1 MERRWIWKG
10 SMLGLFCTAA
20 QLSPHAAFAEEASA
34 TETAAARSL
43 AIEGLK
49 LAQSGNCVD
58 ATPKLERA
66 EKLYHSTVVAGR
78 LGECYVSL
86 GRLVEGTEILRRTL
100 REPLPAEPTPALTKG
115 LERAQRV
122 LDSAKPR
129 IAGLTIKIVAVDDL
143 VVKVDGE
150 PVPAALL
157 DTEIPSDPGEH
168 GVEATA
174 PGFSRATARVSMG
187 EGERRTVTLTL
198 TRDPEAVR
206 AAAVIP
212 KATSV
217 KAVQAP
223 PAAPAVQRAH
233 DDAPASAKPNRVP
246 AFVALG
252 LGAATIGAGAVMGTL
267 ALTQHQELEKAC
279 TGGVCPPD
287 KADDLDA
294 AKRLGTFSTVAF
306 GVGAAGVVL
315 GTVLLFT
322 ASSGD
327 ADRADVAHNSR
338 RFAGLSRP
346 RAALGPTSIQ
356 LGADF

>member
-1 MERRWIWKG
+1 MG

-20 QLSPHAAFAEEASA
+20 QMFPHVAFAEEASA

-66 EKLYHSTVVAGR
+66 EKLYHSAVVAGR

-86 GRLVEGTEILRRTL
+86 GRLVEGTEILRKML
-100 REPLPAEPTPALTKG
+100 REPLPADPTPALTKG
-115 LERAQRV
+115 LERAQRA

-129 IAGLTIKIVAVDDL
+129 IAGLTIKVVVVDDL

-168 GVEATA
+168 GVEASA
-174 PGFSRATARVSMG
+174 PGFSKAIARINVG
-187 EGERRTVTLTL
+187 EGERKTVALTL
-198 TRDPEAVR
+198 TRDPDAV
-206 AAAVIP
+206 AV
-212 KATSV
+212 
-217 KAVQAP
+217 
-223 PAAPAVQRAH
+223 AAPVAKAAGASTAHQATAATATERAPEQP
-233 DDAPASAKPNRVP
+233 PASAKPNRVP
-246 AFVALG
+246 AFLSLG
-252 LGAATIGAGAVMGTL
+252 LGTAAIGAGAFMGTL
-267 ALTQHQELEKAC
+267 AMNQHKELEKSC
-279 TGGVCPPD
+279 IDGVCPPD

-327 ADRADVAHNSR
+327 ADHAHGAQSSR

>member
-1 MERRWIWKG
+1 MERRWISMG

-20 QLSPHAAFAEEASA
+20 QLCPHVAFAEEASA

-49 LAQSGNCVD
+49 LAQTGNCVD

-66 EKLYHSTVVAGR
+66 EKLYHSAVVAGR

-86 GRLVEGTEILRRTL
+86 GRLVEGTEILRKML
-100 REPLPAEPTPALTKG
+100 REPLPADPTPALTKG
-115 LERAQRV
+115 LERAQRA

-129 IAGLTIKIVAVDDL
+129 IAGLTIKVVAVDDL

-168 GVEATA
+168 GVEASA
-174 PGFSRATARVSMG
+174 PGFSKAIARISVG
-187 EGERRTVTLTL
+187 EGERKTVTLTL
-198 TRDPEAVR
+198 TRDPDAV
-206 AAAVIP
+206 AAPVA
-212 KATSV
+212 KAAGVST
-217 KAVQAP
+217 AHP
-223 PAAPAVQRAH
+223 PTAAPAAQRTSEQ
-233 DDAPASAKPNRVP
+233 PAVSAKPNRVP
-246 AFVALG
+246 AFVSLG
-252 LGAATIGAGAVMGTL
+252 LGTAAIGAGAFMGTL
-267 ALTQHQELEKAC
+267 AMNQHKELEKSC
-279 TGGVCPPD
+279 VDGVCPPD

-327 ADRADVAHNSR
+327 ADHAHGAQSSR

>member
-1 MERRWIWKG
+1 
-10 SMLGLFCTAA
+10 MLGLFCTAA
-20 QLSPHAAFAEEASA
+20 QLSPHVAFAEEASA

-49 LAQSGNCVD
+49 LAQTGNCVD

-66 EKLYHSTVVAGR
+66 EKLYHSAVVAGR

-86 GRLVEGTEILRRTL
+86 GRLVEGTEILRKTL
-100 REPLPAEPTPALTKG
+100 REPLPADPTPALTKG

-129 IAGLTIKIVAVDDL
+129 IAGLTIKVVVVDDL
-143 VVKVDGE
+143 VVKIDGE
-150 PVPAALL
+150 SVPAALL

-174 PGFSRATARVSMG
+174 PGFSRATARVSVG
-187 EGERRTVTLTL
+187 EGERKIVTLTL
-198 TRDPEAVR
+198 TRDPDAVR
-206 AAAVIP
+206 AAAPPAAAAGAKVAQP
-212 KATSV
+212 
-217 KAVQAP
+217 P
-223 PAAPAVQRAH
+223 PAAPATQRAH
-233 DDAPASAKPNRVP
+233 DEAPAKPNRVP

-267 ALTQHQELEKAC
+267 AMTQHQELEKSC

-327 ADRADVAHNSR
+327 ADHADRAHESR